1 MSDERTT
8 IVTGGTGAL
17 GRAVVRA
24 FLEAGDRVIVPWI
37 ERSEADALASDE
49 KPSADAGR
57 LVLVEAD
64 VADEEGAARAA
75 SAAGAP
81 EVLVNAAGGFGG
93 PAKVGED
100 SLELW
105 DRLYRTNLRTAAS
118 SCRAVAPG
126 MRERGRGAIVNV
138 TARPAF
144 DPPAMGLAAYSASK
158 AGVAVL
164 TEALQRELADA
175 GVRVNAVSPVTI
187 DTPANREA
195 MPKADSSQWTPPAEI
210 ARVVLWLASREAAT
224 VRGAVVPV

>member
-1 MSDERTT
+1 MSEKRTA

-24 FLEAGDRVIVPWI
+24 FLEAGDRVLVPWI
-37 ERSEADALASDE
+37 DRAEADALASDE
-49 KPSADAGR
+49 KEAADAER
-57 LVLVEAD
+57 LALVEAD
-64 VADEEGAARAA
+64 VAEEAGAARAA
-75 SAAGAP
+75 RAAGAP

-93 PAKVGED
+93 PAPVGED

-105 DRLYRTNLRTAAS
+105 DRLYRTNLRTAAA

-126 MRERGRGAIVNV
+126 MRERGHGAIVNV
-138 TARPAF
+138 TARPAY
-144 DPPAMGLAAYSASK
+144 DPPAGLAAYSASK

-164 TEALQRELADA
+164 TEALQRELAGT

-195 MPKADSSQWTPPAEI
+195 MPKADFTQWTPPAEI
-210 ARVVLWLASREAAT
+210 ARVVAWLASREART